1 MDKLKS
7 LRNDFIFAMIT
18 VGLFVG
24 MVTIWLVFGY

>member
-7 LRNDFIFAMIT
+7 LRDDFIFVMIT